1 MAYIGR
7 EPQIGNFQI
16 CDAISTVN
24 AQAAYTMQ
32 VSSVDV
38 LPETANHMIVS
49 LNGVIQK
56 PNSSY
61 TVSGATITF
70 ASNLVTGD
78 VINFI
83 QILGSVLDLGVPSDD
98 TVTAAKLS
106 SNAVTTVKILDANV
120 TVAKMAANSVDS
132 DQYVDGSIDTAHI
145 ANDQITLAKMASGTD
160 GNIISYD
167 ASGNPVAVATG
178 NDGQVL
184 TSAGAGAVPTFE
196 TLPVGGITEID
207 QFRLTATTNAATD
220 AVVTSNWERVDTD
233 GWGNIGT
240 GLTNSSGVF
249 SFPSTGI
256 YLILFQ
262 ANFTIGAN
270 EASAFFI
277 LQTTSDN
284 STYNNAASAIG
295 SGSSGQLSAGNQFIL
310 DVTNVSND
318 KFRFSTA
325 SFASGTNLQGDS
337 NNNNTC
343 FSVTRIGDT

>member
-7 EPQIGNFQI
+7 EPQIGNFQV

-24 AQAAYTMQ
+24 DQAAYTMQ
-32 VSSVDV
+32 VGSVDV
-38 LPETANHMIVS
+38 LPESANHMIVS

-106 SNAVTTVKILDANV
+106 TNAVTTAKILDANV
-120 TVAKMAANSVDS
+120 TTAKITDNA
-132 DQYVDGSIDTAHI
+132 
-145 ANDQITLAKMASGTD
+145 ITLAKLASGTD

-167 ASGNPVAVATG
+167 TSGNPVAVATG

-196 TLPVGGITEID
+196 TLPVGGITEAD
-207 QFRLTATTNAATD
+207 QWRLTANLAGNNFI
-220 AVVTSNWERVDTD
+220 TSNLERSDTY
-233 GWGNIGT
+233 GAGYIGT
-240 GLTNSSGVF
+240 GMSQSSGVF
-249 SFPSTGI
+249 TFPSTGI
-256 YLILFQ
+256 WKVEFNPNYRLNGNTRVIE
-262 ANFTIGAN
+262 TKIY
-270 EASAFFI
+270 
-277 LQTTSDN
+277 TTPDN
-284 STYNNAASAIG
+284 STYNVAAFANTFIQQTESNETAASTYLQI
-295 SGSSGQLSAGNQFIL
+295 NF
-310 DVTNVSND
+310 DVTNTSND
-318 KFRFSTA
+318 KVKFYSEYTNQSTLMKG
-325 SFASGTNLQGDS
+325 STSGNWT
-337 NNNNTC
+337 TMT
-343 FSVTRIGDT
+343 FTRLGDT

>member
-24 AQAAYTMQ
+24 DQAAYTMQ

-38 LPETANHMIVS
+38 LPESANHMIVS

-106 SNAVTTVKILDANV
+106 SNAVTTAKILDANV
-120 TVAKMAANSVDS
+120 TTAKITDNA
-132 DQYVDGSIDTAHI
+132 
-145 ANDQITLAKMASGTD
+145 ITLAKLASGTD

-167 ASGNPVAVATG
+167 TSGNPVAVATG

-196 TLPVGGITEID
+196 TLPVSGITVAD
-207 QFRLTATTNAATD
+207 QWRLTTSFTGDASPIATNL
-220 AVVTSNWERVDTD
+220 ERVDTS
-233 GWGNIGT
+233 GWGILGT
-240 GLTNSSGVF
+240 GMSQSSGIF
-249 SFPSTGI
+249 TFPSTGI
-256 YLILFQ
+256 WFVKFRINNVYNGENRYATASIQ
-262 ANFTIGAN
+262 VTTNNSSYANIASGEQGITN
-270 EASAFFI
+270 ASANVYSNTLVETLIDCTNTSNVKVRFNI
-277 LQTTSDN
+277 DVEDGSTTTN
-284 STYNNAASAIG
+284 
-295 SGSSGQLSAGNQFIL
+295 GNQDVSYTGMMFIRL
-310 DVTNVSND
+310 
-318 KFRFSTA
+318 
-325 SFASGTNLQGDS
+325 
-337 NNNNTC
+337 
-343 FSVTRIGDT
+343 GDT